1 MNYVGLDVHKHFTYG
16 VIKNEKGDELNR
28 SRFDNSRMNFNSFL
42 RGFKPEETLIV
53 MESTGVWEFL
63 YDLLDSKGYKVKLA
77 NPVKTKAIAYARVK
91 TDAVDASTL
100 ADLLRANLIAES
112 YVPSKEIRKLRD
124 VTRQRKTLV
133 KGQTQV
139 KNKIHAMLTKHG
151 MNFPYATLCDK
162 AMQWIIDEIKDTSIK
177 TILVSYINLLAQYK
191 HELKLI
197 DEKINDIAEKDEKA
211 KLLMTIPG
219 VGGIRAM
226 EIIAEAGDFS
236 RFPSADKFSSYS
248 GLVPSIRQSGS
259 TLKVGRLIQQA
270 SKHLKYV
277 FIETAWVAVRKDNSL
292 KHCYQKL
299 SKKKGKQ
306 KAICAVARRIC
317 CIAYAMMRDNRE
329 FIVL

>member
-16 VIKNEKGDELNR
+16 VIKSEKGDELNR
-28 SRFDNSRMNFNSFL
+28 SRFDNSELNFSSFL
-42 RGFKPEETLIV
+42 QGFKPEETLIV

-63 YDLLDSKGYKVKLA
+63 YDMLESKGYKIKLA

-91 TDAVDASTL
+91 TDAIDASTL

-112 YVPSKEIRKLRD
+112 YVPSKEIRKLRE

-139 KNKIHAMLTKHG
+139 KNKIHAILTKHG

-162 AMQWIIDEIKDTSIK
+162 AVQWIIDEIKDTSIK
-177 TILVSYINLLAQYK
+177 TILVSYINLLVQYK

-211 KLLMTIPG
+211 KLLMSIPG

-226 EIIAEAGDFS
+226 EIISEVGDFS
-236 RFPSADKFSSYS
+236 RFPSADKLASYS

-259 TLKVGRLIQQA
+259 TIKVGRLIQQS
-270 SKHLKYV
+270 SKHLKFA
-277 FIETAWVAVRKDNSL
+277 FIEVAWIIVKKDNNL
-292 KHCYQKL
+292 KNYYQKL
-299 SKKKGKQ
+299 SRKKGKQ
-306 KAICAVARRIC
+306 KAICAVARRVC

-329 FIVL
+329 FMIL